1 MSTQAIEH
9 AETPHDAILAG
20 LTNEERAAL
29 AAPDEDD
36 DDAVAAP
43 AAAAQLAEGEKPDDA
58 KPDDEDSKPAAAAAV
73 VDAAVAATTGGDA
86 APATDA
92 QAAAPESSP
101 APQQAAPILV
111 AQAPEDAEAKLAEIA
126 TAKGALDTKFDE
138 GDITNAEYRK
148 ELDALNKRE
157 RDIELDLREA
167 KLAERMEAQR
177 QKNEWDRD
185 CNTFLAS
192 HAEYQGEA
200 NKEAFARL
208 NETVMVVARINP
220 HLTGPQVLEKAHKF
234 MQVDSGIAPAPAAK
248 PAAAAK
254 PAQAVIPKQAA
265 QPSLHAVPAA
275 QVADAGEGRFAAL
288 RGLNG
293 FQLEDAMAKMSES
306 DRAAFMAESD

>member
-1 MSTQAIEH
+1 MSTQAAEH

-20 LTNEERAAL
+20 LTDEERAAL

-36 DDAVAAP
+36 DAP
-43 AAAAQLAEGEKPDDA
+43 AATATTAEGA
-58 KPDDEDSKPAAAAAV
+58 KPDDTTPTDKGGQPDAAAAAANAL
-73 VDAAVAATTGGDA
+73 DSAVAAGGDA
-86 APATDA
+86 APAAAD
-92 QAAAPESSP
+92 QAASTAEPSP

-111 AQAPEDAEAKLAEIA
+111 AQAPEDAENKLAEIA
-126 TAKGALDTKFDE
+126 TAKSTLDTKFDE

-167 KLAERMEAQR
+167 KLAEKMESQR
-177 QKNEWDRD
+177 QQNEWNRD
-185 CNTFLAS
+185 CNSFLAN

-208 NETVMVVARINP
+208 NETVMVVARLHP
-220 HLTGPQVLEKAHKF
+220 SLTGPQVLEKAHKF
-234 MQVDSGIAPAPAAK
+234 MQVDGGAAPAPAAK
-248 PAAAAK
+248 AAATAK

-288 RGLNG
+288 RNLNG
-293 FQLEDAMAKMSES
+293 FQLEDALSKMSEAE
-306 DRAAFMAESD
+306 RAAFMAESD